1 MNNCLVF
8 YLAVVI
14 HLRRCLPS
22 VARPGLAA
30 VFVSGKLLLSPRSG
44 SASVSLAQNP
54 AALFRQRAMRW
65 GDESW
70 QLPEGWV
77 PRAVMWMPG
86 QGPNRRGRWC
96 PDGQLSLCTPQLP
109 NGIFRGSQLRQQL
122 PRRGETAGNLFLRP
136 LAARTGQLDI
146 RCSEACR
153 KRLGKTL
160 GALSSKGWRCSV
172 HGDGDDVPHEASL
185 CCV

>member
-1 MNNCLVF
+1 MNIRLVF
-8 YLAVVI
+8 CLALVI
-14 HLRRCLPS
+14 HFHHSLPS

-30 VFVSGKLLLSPRSG
+30 MFISRKLLLSLRSR
-44 SASVSLAQNP
+44 SASVALMHKPVS
-54 AALFRQRAMRW
+54 LFRQRAMRW

-172 HGDGDDVPHEASL
+172 HDGGDDVPHEASL